1 MGDGAVGYLESFLPT
16 RTSRRRQ
23 KKQEKR
29 KKKREREIEGWKK
42 KKKEKK
48 EKLFSST
55 LFGRGLAG
63 EGEMGGD

>member
-1 MGDGAVGYLESFLPT
+1 VGDGAVGFSSHFYPQELLEDG
-16 RTSRRRQ
+16 RRN
-23 KKQEKR
+23 KKKGKR
-29 KKKREREIEGWKK
+29 KERERLRVGK

>member
-1 MGDGAVGYLESFLPT
+1 VTVLWGSRAFLPT

-29 KKKREREIEGWKK
+29 KKKRERERLRVGK